1 MIPASNIGGIE
12 INEIKQPSKTYKI
25 NTTKSEVS
33 IKGYTDGLEA
43 VKQAVQL
50 ILSTER
56 YMYPI
61 YSWNY
66 GVELE
71 SLIGKEY
78 SYIVAEIKRRIR
90 EALMQDDRISSVD
103 GFKFTR
109 QDDELYVEFEVV
121 SDVGSF
127 STGLEV
133 NI

>member
-25 NTTKSEVS
+25 NTTKKEVS

-43 VKQAVQL
+43 VKQAAQL

-56 YMYPI
+56 YVYPI

-71 SLIGKEY
+71 SLIGKDIEFV
-78 SYIVAEIKRRIR
+78 IPEIKRRIR
-90 EALMQDDRISSVD
+90 EALIQDDRITGVD
-103 GFKFTR
+103 NFKFNK
-109 QDDELYVEFEVV
+109 QDDELIVEF
-121 SDVGSF
+121 DVYTVFGPF
-127 STGLEV
+127 STGLVV
-133 NI
+133 NL